1 MPGILE
7 TVNMV
12 TDDYQLEMIK
22 IMRRL
27 HRQGNHWLS
36 AKQIADEYE
45 TRGTT
50 YVTAALYRLAGSGF
64 LYMRDGDGKHKFE
77 YQLRKEYQK

>member
-7 TVNMV
+7 TVHMV
-12 TDDYQLEMIK
+12 SDDYQMQMIT

-27 HRQGNHWLS
+27 HRQGNHWLN
-36 AKQIADEYE
+36 AKMIADEYD

-50 YVTAALYRLAGSGF
+50 YVTAALYRLAASGF
-64 LYMRDGDGKHKFE
+64 LYMRDGDGKNKFE
-77 YQLRKEYQK
+77 YQLRPEYQR

>member
-1 MPGILE
+1 MAGLLD
-7 TVNMV
+7 TVHV
-12 TDDYQLEMIK
+12 VSDDYQLEMIK

-27 HRQGNHWLS
+27 HRSGNHWLS

-50 YVTAALYRLAGSGF
+50 YVTAALYRLAACGF
-64 LYMRDGDGKHKFE
+64 LYMWDGSGKNKFE
-77 YQLRKEYQK
+77 YQLRPEYQK

>member
-7 TVNMV
+7 TVHMV

-50 YVTAALYRLAGSGF
+50 YVTAALYRLAAAGF
-64 LYMRDGDGKHKFE
+64 LYMRDGSGHNKFE
-77 YQLRKEYQK
+77 YQLRPQYQK